1 MRDNFFREDEN
12 ELPYLVSS
20 RRDDSRNY
28 SRRDNSRN
36 INFKDVPFT
45 EFPTYVKLLR
55 LPLEDKVNLI
65 NSVEIRPGD
74 CRFSIRQD
82 DEEIMI
88 DFEVENKYLKTE
100 ITVSYSP
107 VSHRIEYRWGYVSHD
122 GLESLR
128 WFRNE
133 VALAEKETGLDY
145 DMALGG
151 FRFSTDDGKLIIKD
165 EMYVSVIFSRNYNE
179 NDSYEYRVDFEKR
192 KLIQNVLIS
201 PEMYLAR
208 FLI

>member
-1 MRDNFFREDEN
+1 MRDNFFREDES

-45 EFPTYVKLLR
+45 EFPTCVKLLR

-82 DEEIMI
+82 DEEIMM
-88 DFEVENKYLKTE
+88 DLKSKT
-100 ITVSYSP
+100 S
-107 VSHRIEYRWGYVSHD
+107 
-122 GLESLR
+122 
-128 WFRNE
+128 
-133 VALAEKETGLDY
+133 
-145 DMALGG
+145 
-151 FRFSTDDGKLIIKD
+151 
-165 EMYVSVIFSRNYNE
+165 
-179 NDSYEYRVDFEKR
+179 
-192 KLIQNVLIS
+192 IS
-201 PEMYLAR
+201 KQR
-208 FLI
+208 